1 MAPPGLFRQ
10 FARADCNQAP
20 FALAMGC
27 QPESAQSPMNS
38 IMQRR
43 ERKSRFTLGRAIMV
57 AVGLHVLF
65 GALITAW
72 PGLLRPAELMAAP
85 ENAPIQFNFVDTP
98 QPEPPPEPPETNVLS
113 DLDRLAADNAE
124 PTEEATPF
132 SEGNT
137 PQQVFRPAELPSEA
151 SDASELAEP
160 TPEQPE
166 VAEEAAVEPEA
177 EEPDPAET
185 TDAAEVVAANEVTE
199 TATEEAEVQPT
210 TPLPPRQRNL
220 KRSLARPEVFVN
232 SQIYD
237 NRRGGVD
244 GERAVAEFDTRGY
257 DLGAYL
263 NEVLRKIERN
273 WHANMPPLLNTGV
286 GGATFVNLSIRRHR
300 NAAGEEVALIV
311 AEETWSSG
319 QPAYD
324 SAAVFAL
331 ELSNDLPPIP
341 GFFPHDAITGRLG
354 FIYNLDPQEVVFP
367 DER

>member
-1 MAPPGLFRQ
+1 
-10 FARADCNQAP
+10 
-20 FALAMGC
+20 
-27 QPESAQSPMNS
+27 MNS

-43 ERKSRFTLGRAIMV
+43 ERKPRFTLGRAIVV

-65 GALITAW
+65 GALITVW
-72 PGLLRPAELMAAP
+72 PGLLPPAELMAAP

-98 QPEPPPEPPETNVLS
+98 QPDPPPEPPETNVLS
-113 DLDRLAADNAE
+113 DLDRIAADNAE
-124 PTEEATPF
+124 STEEATPF

-137 PQQVFRPAELPSEA
+137 PQQVFRRADPPSEP

-160 TPEQPE
+160 TLEQPE
-166 VAEEAAVEPEA
+166 VAEDAAVEPDG

-185 TDAAEVVAANEVTE
+185 TDAAVVVAANEVTE
-199 TATEEAEVQPT
+199 TATEEAEVPPA
-210 TPLPPRQRNL
+210 TPLPPRRRNL
-220 KRSLARPEVFVN
+220 KRSLARPEAFVN

-237 NRRGGVD
+237 NRQGGVG
-244 GERAVAEFDTRGY
+244 GERAMAEFDTKGY

-263 NEVLRKIERN
+263 NEMLRKIEMN
-273 WHANMPPLLNTGV
+273 WRANMPPLINTGV
-286 GGATFVNLSIRRHR
+286 GGATFVDLSIRRHR
-300 NAAGEEVALIV
+300 NAAGEEVALII
-311 AEETWSSG
+311 AEQTWRSG

-367 DER
+367 DEQ